1 MRVLILDTIHGGL
14 EIARYLQEKG
24 HFTDTVDLYRG
35 RNGIDAVSARMREY
49 DLAVA
54 PVHLDPA
61 HPLLKGLS
69 IPVISHHQAVRWI
82 LGSYTPSPLVE
93 ITGARGKTTTAC
105 ALASQM
111 RGPGILHTSI
121 GTYRYPERTLLWK
134 KSITPAS
141 LVPAAREAARIQGWC
156 ICEVSLGFTGAGDH
170 GIITSDEDYLF
181 AAGKR
186 HALQEKVRS
195 GQGLPY
201 LLVAPGIDVPG
212 ATRVDSIVS
221 VNGESCRVTCG
232 EMSGGFDSPLLS
244 LDGYRVP
251 LMLVAAAACRLGAD
265 PAGLAQFQALPGRMA
280 TTREGAVWVVDNA
293 NSGTNALTSCQAS
306 AHARRISG
314 TDEVTLVIGQEE
326 GAVCEGFSPGEISS
340 AVKEINPSLLILVG
354 EQARSLAENPDH
366 PACRIEYCHTL
377 EEGRKRALFLTSRGT
392 VVLAVK
398 SWR

>member
-1 MRVLILDTIHGGL
+1 MRVLILDTIHGGR
-14 EIARYLQEKG
+14 EIARYLDGKG
-24 HFTDTVDLYRG
+24 HFTDTVDIYRG
-35 RNGIDAVSARMREY
+35 RNGIDAESARMREY

-61 HPLLKGLS
+61 YPLLKGLA

-82 LGSYTPSPLVE
+82 LGSHTPSPLVE

-105 ALASQM
+105 ALASLM
-111 RGPGILHTSI
+111 TGPGILHTSI

-141 LVPAAREAARIQGWC
+141 LVPAAWEAARIQGWC
-156 ICEVSLGFTGAGDH
+156 ICEVSLGFSGAGDI
-170 GIITSDEDYLF
+170 GIITSEEDYLF
-181 AAGKR
+181 AGGKR

-195 GQGLPY
+195 GQGFPY

-221 VNGESCRVTCG
+221 VKGESCRVTCG
-232 EMSGGFDSPLLS
+232 EVFGRFDSSLLS

-251 LMLVAAAACRLGAD
+251 LMLAAAAACRLGAD
-265 PAGLAQFQALPGRMA
+265 PAGLAQFQALAGRMA

-293 NSGTNALTSCQAS
+293 NSGTNARTSCQAS
-306 AHARRISG
+306 AYARRISG
-314 TDEVTLVIGQEE
+314 INEVTLVIGQEE
-326 GAVCEGFSPGEISS
+326 GSVCEGFLPEEISS

-354 EQARSLAENPDH
+354 EQARSLAENHDR

-377 EEGRKRALFLTSRGT
+377 EEGRKRALFLTSQGT